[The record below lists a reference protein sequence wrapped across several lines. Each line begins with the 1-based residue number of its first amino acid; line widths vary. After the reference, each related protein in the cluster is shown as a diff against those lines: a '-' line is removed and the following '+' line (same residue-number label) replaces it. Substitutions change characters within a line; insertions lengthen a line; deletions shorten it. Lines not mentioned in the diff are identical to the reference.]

1 MTIEVQELSN
11 SILGGL
17 DQGRT
22 IKLRF
27 FGLGPSKGI
36 GKAGATFISDWTE
49 PFTTPGA
56 VTLEDFAGLGNITG
70 WPGITVGSFSAGGTV
85 TLFFKGPNVSV
96 DTSNRGLSITIFQS
110 IAGVWT
116 IS

>member
-1 MTIEVQELSN
+1 MTIEVQEVSN

-17 DQGRT
+17 DFGRT
-22 IKLRF
+22 ITLRF
-27 FGLGPSKGI
+27 YGAGPAKGI
-36 GKAGATFISDWTE
+36 GKAGATFISDWTD
-49 PFTTPGA
+49 PFTTEDA

-70 WPGITVGSFSAGGTV
+70 WPGITIGSLSLGGTV
-85 TLFFKGPNVSV
+85 TLFFKGPKVSV

-116 IS
+116 KS